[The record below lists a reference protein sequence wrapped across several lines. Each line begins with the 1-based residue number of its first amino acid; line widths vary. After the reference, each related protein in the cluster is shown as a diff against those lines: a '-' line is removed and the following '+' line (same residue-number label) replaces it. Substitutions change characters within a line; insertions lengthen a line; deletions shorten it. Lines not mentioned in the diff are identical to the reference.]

1 MPVLALCEAAK
12 HGRVD
17 ELRDLLASASPRDV
31 NGSVSKHGYR
41 PLHYGAGPTRRSH
54 SHATVSHVAQ
64 PGGPCPGGFQEVTV
78 YACAGWR
85 MMLCLVPLQRR
96 GMR

>member
-1 MPVLALCEAAK
+1 MGERTVLLCEAAK

-17 ELRDLLASASPRDV
+17 ELRDLLASASPCDV
-31 NGSVSKHGYR
+31 NASVTKHGYR
-41 PLHYGAGPTRRSH
+41 PLHYGAGSH
-54 SHATVSHVAQ
+54 LLATVSHVAQ

-85 MMLCLVPLQRR
+85 MMFCLVPLQRR

>member
-1 MPVLALCEAAK
+1 MGRRKKASPRAMPVLALCEAAK

-41 PLHYGAGPTRRSH
+41 PLHYGAGSTRR
-54 SHATVSHVAQ
+54 
-64 PGGPCPGGFQEVTV
+64 
-78 YACAGWR
+78 
-85 MMLCLVPLQRR
+85 
-96 GMR
+96 